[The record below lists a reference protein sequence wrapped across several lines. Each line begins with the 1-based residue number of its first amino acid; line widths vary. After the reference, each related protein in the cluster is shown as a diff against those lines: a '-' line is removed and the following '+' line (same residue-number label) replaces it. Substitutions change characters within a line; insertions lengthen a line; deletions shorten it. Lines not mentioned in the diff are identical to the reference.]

1 MKLLAQFGDLESAIA
16 NAEQVKGKLAR
27 EGLMHN
33 ADQARLSRVLAAP
46 RFDVDVGAAL
56 GVNTDEDVARAL
68 AVDLAGVDVD
78 ATHAAMDAL
87 QLKRF
92 RPRWDELVEA
102 ARIVA
107 AQPWAVDAGSSG
119 GGGGAPAGRTR
130 VDGDFLR
137 SADEEQL
144 PF

>member
-1 MKLLAQFGDLESAIA
+1 M
-16 NAEQVKGKLAR
+16 
-27 EGLMHN
+27 
-33 ADQARLSRVLAAP
+33 
-46 RFDVDVGAAL
+46 

-107 AQPWAVDAGSSG
+107 AQPWAVDAGSGG
-119 GGGGAPAGRTR
+119 GGGGAPAGRAH